1 MQPTSNLEM
10 AFTCICMLVSCV
22 AFGYL
27 ISAIGG
33 ILNEINKE
41 QKEYKKDLNI
51 LNQFMKR
58 KKIEM

>member
-1 MQPTSNLEM
+1 M
-10 AFTCICMLVSCV
+10 IVSCV

-27 ISAIGG
+27 ISSIGS

-58 KKIEM
+58 KTIQM

>member
-1 MQPTSNLEM
+1 
-10 AFTCICMLVSCV
+10 MLVSCV

-27 ISAIGG
+27 ISSIGG

-41 QKEYKKDLNI
+41 QKEYKQDLNI

-58 KKIEM
+58 KKIDMYLFGINNLK